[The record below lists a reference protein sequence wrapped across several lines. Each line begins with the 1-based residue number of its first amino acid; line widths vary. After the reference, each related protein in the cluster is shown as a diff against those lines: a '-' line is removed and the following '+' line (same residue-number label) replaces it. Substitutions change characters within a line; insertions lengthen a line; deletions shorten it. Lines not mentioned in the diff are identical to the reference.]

1 MLDIEDFFL
10 NLDAEIL
17 IFLNSIHINIFDQIM
32 WAEFKRIMQ
41 PHCNPN

>member
-17 IFLNSIHINIFDQIM
+17 IFLNSIHINLNS
-32 WAEFKRIMQ
+32 ATLL
-41 PHCNPN
+41 